1 MTLEYSEPCH
11 IQNSDI
17 FRNRDISRALSRNI
31 LVYLERCV
39 TLSYWEPCHIQNPDI
54 FRNRDISRAL
64 SRNIL
69 VYSERCVTLA
79 YWEPCHI
86 QNFAVFRIL
95 AYLESFLFRYIH
107 EYSSIFTNDSY
118 NNINFLFFTLILHF
132 STKFK
137 NTYVFDHNDVNFN
150 ALLSFQ
156 CSTECL

>member
-1 MTLEYSEPCH
+1 MTLEYSEPCQ

-17 FRNRDISRALSRNI
+17 FRNRA
-31 LVYLERCV
+31 
-39 TLSYWEPCHIQNPDI
+39 
-54 FRNRDISRAL
+54 ISRAL

-95 AYLESFLFRYIH
+95 AYLESFLFRHIH
-107 EYSSIFTNDSY
+107 ECSSIFNNDSY

-132 STKFK
+132 STKFQ
-137 NTYVFDHNDVNFN
+137 NAYVFDYNDVNFN
-150 ALLSFQ
+150 ALLSVFN
-156 CSTECL
+156 EYAIFENGVIIE